1 MGVSFAPMRCNDTTT
16 TVTFPSPHDDAA
28 FVVAL
33 SHFRW
38 PNGGVWSFFRCPC
51 GQRSMISPASAPH
64 ACAPPAISG
73 RRARILRL
81 YDNALAC
88 RGCLKARGFR
98 ARVEL
103 IATPV
108 RAAHTVPRR
117 LERLVSPRPA
127 RLHPR
132 PGRVLDR
139 RSHLEASLRR
149 SQIVARQHALDEH
162 AQSLA
167 GLMRGR
173 DE

>member
-1 MGVSFAPMRCNDTTT
+1 MRTAIDDFPSLSSSRMRAAGHFRSNDTTAM
-16 TVTFPSPHDDAA
+16 VAFPSPHDDAA

-51 GQRSMISPASAPH
+51 G
-64 ACAPPAISG
+64 

-81 YDNALAC
+81 FDNNELVC

-117 LERLVSPRPA
+117 LGRLASATPA
-127 RLHPR
+127 RLYPR

-162 AQSLA
+162 ADQLA
-167 GLMRGR
+167 GLMRSR
-173 DE
+173 DK